1 MGLDV
6 QGIYE
11 GEGLCRIKEEGAGES
26 GERSSDTC
34 ERKVAWVEGVSDL
47 GAVTRKLWPGG

>member
-11 GEGLCRIKEEGAGES
+11 GEGLCGIKEEGAGGS
-26 GERSSDTC
+26 GDRSSDTC
-34 ERKVAWVEGVSDL
+34 ERKGAWAEGVSDF